1 MSKVCVVVQGRTD
14 KDFVKALKEK
24 FEGIPLI
31 FSTWTDADKTAY
43 EETDIVLYNQ
53 HPTNY
58 GPLNFQLQR
67 ISSLNGF
74 LKAKE
79 LGYDR
84 VIKWRCDLEP
94 NNANELLKLFDTNFI
109 NFYSFIQH
117 EDGYVADFF
126 MEGDID
132 DMIALFTID
141 TNPPYPEFGF
151 TKKMYELGLDA
162 KANFIIKKL
171 TKENNIFFKHGY
183 GHYWMTDHQSLSH
196 FTDRLPEVFRH
207 KHYKQ

>member
-31 FSTWTDADKTAY
+31 FSTWIDADKTAY
-43 EETDIVLYNQ
+43 EETDIVLYNE

-74 LKAKE
+74 LKAKQ
-79 LGYDR
+79 LGYMR
-84 VIKWRCDLEP
+84 VLKWRCDLEP
-94 NNANELLKLFDTNFI
+94 NNATELLKLFDTNFI
-109 NFYSFIQH
+109 NLYSFIHH
-117 EDGYVADFF
+117 EDGYIADFF

-151 TKKMYELGLDA
+151 TKKMYELGLHT
-162 KANFIIKKL
+162 KANFIVKKL
-171 TKENNIFFKHGY
+171 TKENNILFKHGY
-183 GHYWMTDHQSLSH
+183 GHYWITDNQSLSH
-196 FTDRLPEVFRH
+196 FTDELPEMFGH
-207 KHYKQ
+207 KHYK

>member
-31 FSTWTDADKTAY
+31 FSTWIDADKTAY
-43 EETDIVLYNQ
+43 EETDIVLYNE

-84 VIKWRCDLEP
+84 VVKWRCDLEP
-94 NNANELLKLFDTNFI
+94 NNAKELLKLFDI
-109 NFYSFIQH
+109 NSINLYSFIQH
-117 EDGYVADFF
+117 EEGYITDFF

-132 DMIALFTID
+132 DMISLFTIN
-141 TNPPYPEFGF
+141 TNPLYPEFGF
-151 TKKMYELGLDA
+151 TKKLYELGLDT
-162 KANFIIKKL
+162 KANFIVKKL
-171 TKENNIFFKHGY
+171 TKENDILFKHRNGP
-183 GHYWMTDHQSLSH
+183 YWMTFNQTLNQ
-196 FTDRLPEVFRH
+196 FTDKLPEVFQH